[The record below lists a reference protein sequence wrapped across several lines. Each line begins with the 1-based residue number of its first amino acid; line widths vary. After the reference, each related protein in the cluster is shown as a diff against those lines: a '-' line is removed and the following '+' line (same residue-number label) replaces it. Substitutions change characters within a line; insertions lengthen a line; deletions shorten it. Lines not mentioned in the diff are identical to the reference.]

1 MIDWSKVKTAQ
12 DKEREA
18 SEQLQ
23 AQINS
28 EALAYLASTDWYVI
42 RMHETG
48 EPVPEGVLAERET
61 ARARVVR

>member
-42 RMHETG
+42 RSKETG
-48 EPVPEGVLAERET
+48 ATIPDEILAAREA
-61 ARARVVR
+61 ARARIVR